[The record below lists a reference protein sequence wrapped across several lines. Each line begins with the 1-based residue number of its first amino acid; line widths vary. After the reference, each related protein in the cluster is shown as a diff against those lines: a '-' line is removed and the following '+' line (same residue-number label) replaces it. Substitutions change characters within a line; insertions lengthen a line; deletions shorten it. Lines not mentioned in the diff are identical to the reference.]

1 MSTVENT
8 VRQMRPERVNKPASV
23 HQSDDDDDDIEQSYS
38 QESQKTLD
46 ARADSLAV
54 DVSRNVEHLQ
64 ITCRSTHMGDTC
76 TCAGKI
82 SQNQV
87 RSQL

>member
-1 MSTVENT
+1 MPTVEKT
-8 VRQMRPERVNKPASV
+8 VGQMRPERVNKPAN
-23 HQSDDDDDDIEQSYS
+23 DDDNDDIEQSYS

-54 DVSRNVEHLQ
+54 DVSLSVEHLP
-64 ITCRSTHMGDTC
+64 ITCHGTHMGHTRTC
-76 TCAGKI
+76 DGNI

-87 RSQL
+87 PSQL